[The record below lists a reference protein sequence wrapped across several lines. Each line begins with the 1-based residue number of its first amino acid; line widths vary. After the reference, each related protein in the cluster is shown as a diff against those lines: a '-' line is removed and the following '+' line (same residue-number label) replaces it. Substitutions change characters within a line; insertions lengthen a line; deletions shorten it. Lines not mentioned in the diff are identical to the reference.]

1 MSFFKRAL
9 SILDRKLKFFF
20 LNLFVMMLLAMM
32 LETLGIAMILPI
44 ISVLLDESAFEK
56 YTFLSYIYFLFDNPS
71 REKTV
76 IILML
81 LVVTVYLFKT
91 IYLSFFHWVQS
102 SFVFS
107 VKTNISKRLFSG
119 YVKKDY
125 DFHLNKNSS
134 TLIRNI
140 ITEIDTLTSCYYSLI
155 ILMSEILVFTGI
167 SIFLTIYQPLG
178 FFISFIV
185 FTSAGSFFYF
195 LFKNKILAWG
205 NKRQVFDEKKIRFI
219 QESFG
224 GIKELKINQK
234 ESIFIDKFFNQVVGS
249 SEMGKRI
256 SFLGALPRFFFEFIL
271 IVIMSAFVIFSIR
284 QSTDYSSDIIP
295 TLGLYSV
302 AAFRLMPSITKIL
315 SSFQGLRY
323 NKPVIDLIRKELDL
337 VKNIKF
343 PNSPSKNFEFTQN
356 ITVKDLSFNYS
367 NRLQTLKCINL
378 KIEKGKKIG
387 LVGHTG
393 SGKSTLV
400 DLMLGLL
407 KPKKGTILIDGFDL
421 NQNLYEWQK
430 QIGYVPQ
437 NIFLTDDSLKN
448 NIAFGFEESEI
459 DEKKLMNAIKYSN
472 LEDFIQS
479 LDDGVSTF
487 VGERGL
493 RLSGGQ
499 KQRIG
504 IARALYN
511 EPSVLVFDEST
522 SALDQKTEEEITKII
537 NKLDKTMIIIA
548 HRKNTLKNCDIVYEL
563 INGSIKESNQTL

>member
-1 MSFFKRAL
+1 MSFFKNAI

-20 LNLFVMMLLAMM
+20 LILFAMMFLAMI
-32 LETLGIAMILPI
+32 LETLGVAMILPI

-71 REKTV
+71 KEKTV
-76 IILML
+76 TILML
-81 LVVTVYLFKT
+81 LVVIVYLFKT
-91 IYLSFFHWVQS
+91 IYLAFFYWVQS
-102 SFVFS
+102 SFVFTI
-107 VKTNISKRLFSG
+107 KTNISKRLFSG
-119 YVKKDY
+119 YIKKDY

-134 TLIRNI
+134 ILIRNI
-140 ITEIDTLTSCYYSLI
+140 VTEIDTLTSCYTSLI
-155 ILMSEILVFTGI
+155 ILMSEIFVFAGI
-167 SIFLTIYQPLG
+167 SIFLAIYQPLG

-185 FTSAGSFFYF
+185 FASAGSFFYF
-195 LFKNKILAWG
+195 LFKNKILTWG

-234 ESIFIDKFFNQVVGS
+234 ESIFINKFFNQVVGS

-295 TLGLYSV
+295 TLGLYAV

-323 NKPVIDLIRKELDL
+323 NKPVIDLISKELNL
-337 VKNIKF
+337 VENIKF
-343 PNSPSKNFEFTQN
+343 PNSPSKNFKFTQN
-356 ITVKDLSFNYS
+356 IMVKDLSFNYP
-367 NRLQTLKCINL
+367 NRSQTLKCINL

-400 DLMLGLL
+400 DLILGLL
-407 KPKKGTILIDGFDL
+407 KPTKGTIFVDGFDV
-421 NQNLYEWQK
+421 NQNLSEWQK

-437 NIFLTDDSLKN
+437 NIFLTDDSLKK
-448 NIAFGFEESEI
+448 NIAFGLNESEI
-459 DEKKLMNAIKYSN
+459 NEEKLMNVIKYSN
-472 LEDFIQS
+472 LEDFTNS
-479 LDDGVSTF
+479 LDEGVNTF

-504 IARALYN
+504 IARALFN

-522 SALDQKTEEEITKII
+522 SALDQKTEEEIIEII

-563 INGSIKESNQTL
+563 VNGSIKELN